1 MKIEAIRNKKKV
13 TGKDGKEKEMRHKRD
28 RDKLKSNLSPT
39 LTLSPLS
46 FKLSLKWCNAHENS
60 SLTNVGHKH
69 SLRV

>member
-1 MKIEAIRNKKKV
+1 
-13 TGKDGKEKEMRHKRD
+13 MRHKKD